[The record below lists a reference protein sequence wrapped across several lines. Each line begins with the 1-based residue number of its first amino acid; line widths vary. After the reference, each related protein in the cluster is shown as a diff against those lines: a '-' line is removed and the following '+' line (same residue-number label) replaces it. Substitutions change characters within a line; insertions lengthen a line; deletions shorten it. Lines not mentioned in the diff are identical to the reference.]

1 MQGWRPPSEAS
12 VIRAGGDR
20 AGRPWP
26 WGPPGPSGCCVGE
39 WTELDGL
46 CARRSGLRFWC
57 LESLFQASSWLL
69 VLFFFFFLSR
79 NRQRCIPGRCFATSG
94 NSLPKSSVGPG
105 APVWDR
111 GDCGPL
117 FFCFSSARAALMAT
131 GATVS
136 SDSCACGVR
145 ATMCPKL
152 RLKAVAI
159 RSAVHP
165 SC

>member
-1 MQGWRPPSEAS
+1 MILHRECKAGVHLQRPS

-69 VLFFFFFLSR
+69 VLFFFFFFFSAEIVSAAHRAGVLQHLGILSPR
-79 NRQRCIPGRCFATSG
+79 AAW
-94 NSLPKSSVGPG
+94 GPG
-105 APVWDR
+105 LRFGTVVTM
-111 GDCGPL
+111 
-117 FFCFSSARAALMAT
+117 ALCSFAF
-131 GATVS
+131 
-136 SDSCACGVR
+136 
-145 ATMCPKL
+145 L
-152 RLKAVAI
+152 QQEL
-159 RSAVHP
+159 H
-165 SC
+165 

>member
-1 MQGWRPPSEAS
+1 MILHRECKAGVHLQRPS

-69 VLFFFFFLSR
+69 VLFFFFFP
-79 NRQRCIPGRCFATSG
+79 QQ
-94 NSLPKSSVGPG
+94 KSSALHTGPVFCNIWEFSPQEQRG
-105 APVWDR
+105 AR
-111 GDCGPL
+111 GSGLGPW
-117 FFCFSSARAALMAT
+117 
-131 GATVS
+131 
-136 SDSCACGVR
+136 
-145 ATMCPKL
+145 
-152 RLKAVAI
+152 
-159 RSAVHP
+159 
-165 SC
+165 